1 VNGASVATSS
11 APSGDTSADKSAA
24 SSNGDSAGD
33 LLALAR
39 DLARRAGD
47 SARAGRA
54 QGIHVVG
61 TKLTDTDMVTKFDR
75 EAEAMII
82 SGLRAARPDDSIV
95 GEEGGGHAGTSG
107 VEWHVDPIDGTTS
120 FMYGLPTWCVSIGAR
135 DAAGSLVG
143 AVYMP
148 DLGEMFAARRGGG
161 ATLNDR
167 AISCSSLSDVNKAL
181 VATGFSY
188 TPAHRTVQSRRVTE
202 FIHQIRD
209 VRRMGAAA
217 VDICFVACGRLDA
230 YFEENLYTWDIL
242 AAELIAREAGARS
255 GDFAGGP
262 LRPAEVLVS
271 APGVFDA
278 LSGLLVAA
286 MRKHPHA

>member
-1 VNGASVATSS
+1 M
-11 APSGDTSADKSAA
+11 
-24 SSNGDSAGD
+24 
-33 LLALAR
+33 
-39 DLARRAGD
+39 
-47 SARAGRA
+47 
-54 QGIHVVG
+54 HVVG

-75 EAEAMII
+75 ESEAMIV
-82 SGLRAARPDDSIV
+82 SGLRAARPDDSII
-95 GEEGGGHAGTSG
+95 GEEGAGHRGVSG
-107 VEWHVDPIDGTTS
+107 IEWHVDPIDGTTS

-135 DAAGSLVG
+135 DGAGGLVG

-148 DLGEMFAARRGGG
+148 DLDEMFAARRGGG
-161 ATLNDR
+161 ATLNDNV
-167 AISCSSLSDVNKAL
+167 ISCSALTQANKAL

-202 FIHQIRD
+202 FIHLIRD

-230 YFEENLYTWDIL
+230 YFEENLHSWDVL
-242 AAELIAREAGARS
+242 AAELIAREAGARC
-255 GDFAGGP
+255 GDFSGGP

-278 LSGLLVAA
+278 LSAMLVAA
-286 MRKHPHA
+286 SRKHPHS

>member
-1 VNGASVATSS
+1 M
-11 APSGDTSADKSAA
+11 
-24 SSNGDSAGD
+24 
-33 LLALAR
+33 LALAQ
-39 DLARRAGD
+39 DLARRAGGL
-47 SARAGRA
+47 ARTGRSD
-54 QGIHVVG
+54 GIHEVG

-82 SGLRAARPDDSIV
+82 AGLRSARPDDSII
-95 GEEGGGHAGTSG
+95 GEEGGGHRGSND

-135 DAAGSLVG
+135 DAEGPLVG
-143 AVYMP
+143 AVYLP
-148 DLGEMFAARRGGG
+148 DLDEMFAAQRGAG
-161 ATLNDR
+161 ATLNNAPIR
-167 AISCSSLSDVNKAL
+167 CSTLTDVSKAL

-202 FIHQIRD
+202 IIHRIRD

-217 VDICFVACGRLDA
+217 VDLCFVACGRLDA
-230 YFEENLYTWDIL
+230 YFEENLHTWDIL

-262 LRPAEVLVS
+262 LRPAEVLV
-271 APGVFDA
+271 ATPGVFDA
-278 LSGLLVAA
+278 LSGLLMDAL
-286 MRKHPHA
+286 RQHPHT